1 MPPLEQLTVM
11 AVVAVVIIGFVSHF
25 ASRIGVAAPLALV
38 VVGVVLAL
46 VPGTPEIELETEL
59 ILTVVLPPLLYAA
72 ALQVPFVEFRRNLR
86 VIAFLSVVLVVVS
99 AAAAGLVVHAL
110 LEGVGLALALALGAV
125 VSPPDAVAA
134 ISLGKRLGLPP
145 RIVTILEGEGLVN
158 DATALVLLSTA
169 LSVATADQGLAL
181 DGWHL
186 ASDFA
191 WAVAGAVL
199 VGWLVGTV
207 AVRLRA
213 RVRESVLDAAVSLV
227 VPFVAFLVAE
237 HIAASGV
244 VAVVVAGIVVGNGGA
259 YRIRA
264 AHRRAEG
271 VNWRTFTML
280 VENGVFLLMGY
291 LLPPVVVAVEEGPQ
305 SLGAVVGIGL
315 VVTAVLI
322 ALRLAVMPLL
332 LWSIRARAGK
342 LERRQE
348 VAADRMAAADERF
361 GTVDDPRIR
370 TRLDRFR
377 GRVDRSQHDVTAERD
392 GALGWRDGVVL
403 GLVGM
408 RGVVT
413 IAAAQTLPGEHPLYE
428 PLVLIAF
435 VVAVA
440 TLLPQGLLLPVVVRR
455 LRLERDVDVSERTQ
469 LMRLLERLQAVGA
482 EAIDEAAR
490 DDEVDRRAAAEL
502 RRRIDD
508 RSAKADAVAG
518 AADDESRLALIR
530 RIQALQRVEIDA
542 ERAALDCERR
552 RGEFSSEAIAQVLAA
567 LDDQE
572 IRLER
577 MQGD

>member
-1 MPPLEQLTVM
+1 MPPLEQLTIM
-11 AVVAVVIIGFVSHF
+11 AAAAVVIVGFVSHF

-38 VVGVVLAL
+38 VVGIALA
-46 VPGTPEIELETEL
+46 VIPGTPEIELEPEL

-72 ALQVPFVEFRRNLR
+72 ALQVPFVELRRNLR
-86 VIAFLSVVLVVVS
+86 VIGFLSVVLVVVS
-99 AAAAGLVVHAL
+99 AAVAGLVVHAL
-110 LEGVGLALALALGAV
+110 LGGVGLALAIALGAV

-169 LSVATADQGLAL
+169 LSIATADQGLAL
-181 DGWHL
+181 DGWDVVR
-186 ASDFA
+186 DFA
-191 WAVAGAVL
+191 WAVAGALVL
-199 VGWLVGTV
+199 GWLAGTA

-213 RVRESVLDAAVSLV
+213 RVRDSVLDTAVSLV
-227 VPFVAFLVAE
+227 VPFVAFLAAE
-237 HIAASGV
+237 QIAASGV

-291 LLPPVVVAVEEGPQ
+291 LLPPVVLHVAQGQE
-305 SLGAVVGIGL
+305 SLGLVLGVGL
-315 VVTAVLI
+315 VLTLVLI

-332 LWSIRARAGK
+332 LWSIRARAGT
-342 LERRQE
+342 LARRQS
-348 VAADRMAAADERF
+348 VAVDRMAAADERF
-361 GTVDDPRIR
+361 GAVDDARIR
-370 TRLDRFR
+370 SRLDRFR
-377 GRVDRSQHDVTAERD
+377 GIVDRNQHDVTAERD

-403 GLVGM
+403 GMAGM

-413 IAAAQTLPGEHPLYE
+413 IAAAQTLPGDHPLYE
-428 PLVLIAF
+428 SLVLIAF
-435 VVAVA
+435 VVAIA

-455 LRLERDVDVSERTQ
+455 LRLARDVDVSERAQ
-469 LMRLLERLQAVGA
+469 LARLAGRLQEVGA
-482 EAIDEAAR
+482 AAIEEAA
-490 DDEVDRRAAAEL
+490 DGSELDRRAAATL
-502 RRRIDD
+502 RRRIDE
-508 RSAKADAVAG
+508 RAADAAAMAG
-518 AADDESRLALIR
+518 GGDDEARIALLR
-530 RIQALQRVEIDA
+530 RIGELQRAEIDA
-542 ERAALDCERR
+542 ERAALDVERR
-552 RGEFSSEAIAQVLAA
+552 RGEFSSEAIAAVLQA

>member
-1 MPPLEQLTVM
+1 MPPLEQLTIM
-11 AVVAVVIIGFVSHF
+11 AVAAVVIVGFVSHF

-38 VVGVVLAL
+38 VVGIALA
-46 VPGTPEIELETEL
+46 VIPGTPEIELEPEL

-72 ALQVPFVEFRRNLR
+72 ALQVPFVELRRNLR
-86 VIAFLSVVLVVVS
+86 VIGFLSVVLVVVS
-99 AAAAGLVVHAL
+99 AAVAGLVVHAL
-110 LEGVGLALALALGAV
+110 LGGVGLALAIALGAV

-169 LSVATADQGLAL
+169 LSIATADQGLAL
-181 DGWHL
+181 DGWDVVR
-186 ASDFA
+186 DFA
-191 WAVAGAVL
+191 WAVAGALVL
-199 VGWLVGTV
+199 GWLAGTA

-213 RVRESVLDAAVSLV
+213 RVRDSVLDTAVSLV
-227 VPFVAFLVAE
+227 VPFVAFLAAE
-237 HIAASGV
+237 QIAASGV

-291 LLPPVVVAVEEGPQ
+291 LLPPVVLHVAQGQE
-305 SLGAVVGIGL
+305 SLSLVLGVGL
-315 VVTAVLI
+315 VLTVVLI

-332 LWSIRARAGK
+332 LWSIRARAGT
-342 LERRQE
+342 LARRQS
-348 VAADRMAAADERF
+348 VAVDRMAAADERF
-361 GTVDDPRIR
+361 GAVDDARIR
-370 TRLDRFR
+370 SRLDRFR
-377 GRVDRSQHDVTAERD
+377 GIVDRNQHDVTAERD

-403 GLVGM
+403 GMAGM

-413 IAAAQTLPGEHPLYE
+413 IAAAQTLPGDHPLYE
-428 PLVLIAF
+428 SLVLIAF
-435 VVAVA
+435 VVAIA

-455 LRLERDVDVSERTQ
+455 LRLARDVDVSERAQ
-469 LMRLLERLQAVGA
+469 LARLAGRLQEVGA
-482 EAIDEAAR
+482 AAIEEAA
-490 DDEVDRRAAAEL
+490 DGSELDRRAAAAL
-502 RRRIDD
+502 RRRIDE
-508 RSAKADAVAG
+508 RAADAAAMSGAG
-518 AADDESRLALIR
+518 DDEARVALLR
-530 RIQALQRVEIDA
+530 RIGELQRAEIDA
-542 ERAALDCERR
+542 ERAALDVERR
-552 RGEFSSEAIAQVLAA
+552 RGEFSSEAIAAVLQA

>member
-1 MPPLEQLTVM
+1 MPPLEQLTIM
-11 AVVAVVIIGFVSHF
+11 AVAAVVIVGFVSHF

-38 VVGVVLAL
+38 VVGIALA
-46 VPGTPEIELETEL
+46 VIPGTPEIELEPEL

-72 ALQVPFVEFRRNLR
+72 ALQVPFVELRRNLR
-86 VIAFLSVVLVVVS
+86 VIGFLSVVLVVVS
-99 AAAAGLVVHAL
+99 AAVAGLVVHAL
-110 LEGVGLALALALGAV
+110 LGGVGLALAIALGAV

-169 LSVATADQGLAL
+169 LSIATADQGLAL
-181 DGWHL
+181 DGWDVVR
-186 ASDFA
+186 DFA
-191 WAVAGAVL
+191 WAVAGALVL
-199 VGWLVGTV
+199 GWLAGTA

-213 RVRESVLDAAVSLV
+213 RVRDSVLDTAVSLV
-227 VPFVAFLVAE
+227 VPFVAFLAAE
-237 HIAASGV
+237 QIAASGV

-291 LLPPVVVAVEEGPQ
+291 LLPPVVLHVAQGQE
-305 SLGAVVGIGL
+305 SLGLVLGVGL
-315 VVTAVLI
+315 VLTVVLI

-332 LWSIRARAGK
+332 LWSIRARAGT
-342 LERRQE
+342 LARRQS
-348 VAADRMAAADERF
+348 VAVDRMAAADERF
-361 GTVDDPRIR
+361 GAVDDARIR
-370 TRLDRFR
+370 SRLDRFR
-377 GRVDRSQHDVTAERD
+377 GIVDRNQHDVTAERD

-403 GLVGM
+403 GMAGM

-413 IAAAQTLPGEHPLYE
+413 IAAAQTLPGDHPLYE
-428 PLVLIAF
+428 SLVLIAF
-435 VVAVA
+435 VVAIA

-455 LRLERDVDVSERTQ
+455 LRLARDVDVSERAQ
-469 LMRLLERLQAVGA
+469 LARLAGRLQEVGA
-482 EAIDEAAR
+482 AAIEEAA
-490 DDEVDRRAAAEL
+490 DGSELDRRAAAAL
-502 RRRIDD
+502 RRRIDE
-508 RSAKADAVAG
+508 RAADAAAMSGAG
-518 AADDESRLALIR
+518 DDEARVALLR
-530 RIQALQRVEIDA
+530 RIGELQRAEIDA
-542 ERAALDCERR
+542 ERAALDVERR
-552 RGEFSSEAIAQVLAA
+552 RGEFSSEAIAAVLQA